1 MKFTGSMRIYFN
13 RHGAFPLMWC
23 IEPDP
28 RTASGAWP
36 SWEIAVREVLFDCV
50 SVATVYRKKEEA
62 DEDDGRPSGW
72 LEATGTLTVGAYG
85 IARIAP

>member
-36 SWEIAVREVLFDCV
+36 SWEIADR
-50 SVATVYRKKEEA
+50 TEA
-62 DEDDGRPSGW
+62 N
-72 LEATGTLTVGAYG
+72 
-85 IARIAP
+85 

>member
-28 RTASGAWP
+28 REIDRSDVEEIRAWIAEGAS
-36 SWEIAVREVLFDCV
+36 
-50 SVATVYRKKEEA
+50 
-62 DEDDGRPSGW
+62 
-72 LEATGTLTVGAYG
+72 
-85 IARIAP
+85 